1 VTSKRP
7 PLAPSL
13 APEEFRR
20 WYWLKQELTDFA
32 KQEGLSTSGDK
43 PTLAN
48 RIALFLA
55 GVDHATAAAATK
67 AVRQTISQRVSEP
80 LTAETLLGPKQA
92 SSQQLRPFFVQAI
105 GPKFA
110 YDIHMRTFLASD
122 QTKTLGEAVAH
133 WHATR
138 NTAKPETLPQLEL
151 VRFTKAWHLA
161 NPTGTQLQCRAA
173 WKHYKSLPVDE
184 RKTIELFNP

>member
-1 VTSKRP
+1 MTSERP

-13 APEEFRR
+13 EPEEFRR

-32 KQEGLSTSGDK
+32 KQEGLSTAGDK

-48 RIALFLA
+48 RIALFLG
-55 GVDHATAAAATK
+55 GVDRESAAAATK
-67 AVRQTISQRVSEP
+67 TVRHTVSQRLPEP
-80 LTAETLLGPKQA
+80 LTAETVLGPKQA
-92 SSQQLRPFFVQAI
+92 SGQQLRLFFVDAI
-105 GPKFA
+105 GPHFS

-122 QTKTLGEAVAH
+122 TPKTLGEAVAH

-138 NTAKPETLPQLEL
+138 KAAKPETLPQLEL

-161 NPTGTQLQCRAA
+161 HPTGTQLECRAA
-173 WKHYKSLPVDE
+173 WKHYKALPVDE
-184 RKTIELFNP
+184 RDPL